1 MKDSIIIKNIESL
14 CLIGINPDEK
24 INPQPIIINLKLF
37 TSFNKASQS
46 DQIIDTIDYSK
57 LVKSIK
63 EFISKSKYN
72 LLETL
77 GDKLA
82 KKILKNKKIKEVEI
96 ELIKPNALIEPENVS
111 VIITRKNQEANLS

>member
-96 ELIKPNALIEPENVS
+96 ELIKPNALIESENVS
-111 VIITRKNQEANLS
+111 VIITRKN

>member
-24 INPQPIIINLKLF
+24 INPQPIIINLKLC

-46 DQIIDTIDYSK
+46 DQIVDTIDYSK

-63 EFISKSKYN
+63 EFISISKYN

-82 KKILKNKKIKEVEI
+82 KKILENKKIKEVEI
-96 ELIKPNALIEPENVS
+96 ELIKPNALIKSENVS
-111 VIITRKNQEANLS
+111 VFINRKN

>member
-24 INPQPIIINLKLF
+24 INPQPIIINLKLC

-46 DQIIDTIDYSK
+46 DQIVDTIDYSK

-82 KKILKNKKIKEVEI
+82 KKILKNKRIKEVEI
-96 ELIKPNALIEPENVS
+96 ELIKPNALIESENVS
-111 VIITRKNQEANLS
+111 VIITRKN

>member
-24 INPQPIIINLKLF
+24 INPQPIIINLKLL

-77 GDKLA
+77 GDKLV

-96 ELIKPNALIEPENVS
+96 ELIKPNALIESENVS
-111 VIITRKNQEANLS
+111 VIITRKN

>member
-24 INPQPIIINLKLF
+24 INPQPIIINLKLL

-96 ELIKPNALIEPENVS
+96 ELIKPNALIESESVS
-111 VIITRKNQEANLS
+111 VIITRKN

>member
-1 MKDSIIIKNIESL
+1 MKDSIVIKNIEVP

-24 INPQPIIINLKLF
+24 INPQSIIINLKLF
-37 TSFNKASQS
+37 TSFGKSSQS
-46 DQIIDTIDYSK
+46 DQIEDTVNYSA

-77 GDKLA
+77 GDRLA
-82 KKILKNKKIKEVEI
+82 KKILENKKIKEVEI
-96 ELIKPNALIEPENVS
+96 ELIKPNALMKSENIS
-111 VIITRKNQEANLS
+111 VIIIRKNK

>member
-24 INPQPIIINLKLF
+24 INPHPIFINLKLF

-82 KKILKNKKIKEVEI
+82 KKILKNKRIKEVEI
-96 ELIKPNALIEPENVS
+96 ELIKPNALIESENVS
-111 VIITRKNQEANLS
+111 VIITRKN